1 MGFLIEKSFI
11 EDTFYND
18 SLFKARGKKKMKPT
32 TIIYWLRMAMGIMTG
47 AICAYLSNFIEGYG
61 MTGMSVLLYS
71 IVFAL
76 SIYMITLHLF
86 KMKFQKQV
94 ETPSKITTIGIGIYF
109 FAWLAFYILC
119 YTIIYVNTGVV
130 VPEVPAV

>member
-18 SLFKARGKKKMKPT
+18 SLFKVRGKKKMNPT
-32 TIIYWLRMAMGIMTG
+32 TIIYWLRMAMGIMAG
-47 AICAYLSNFIEGYG
+47 AICAYLSNFLEGYG

-76 SIYMITLHLF
+76 VIYMISLRLF
-86 KMKFQKQV
+86 KMKFQNQV
-94 ETPSKITTIGIGIYF
+94 ETPSKITTTGIGIYF

-119 YTIIYVNTGVV
+119 YTIIYVNTG
-130 VPEVPAV
+130 AVLELTPSV